1 MPDTPTNAKQRR
13 KSAAAAAPK
22 GSGSKKNKSSN
33 PRLGSLDGRRE
44 GSGVVEPLADGDSQ
58 RDEDTGAQSI
68 LQQYNKIR
76 GG

>member
-13 KSAAAAAPK
+13 KSAAAAPK

-33 PRLGSLDGRRE
+33 PHLGSLDCRRE

-58 RDEDTGAQSI
+58 RDDDTGGQSI